1 MTQNADSFAGPRKVR
16 KKETKAAFSV
26 RAPKYV
32 KVKAQPIAVIE
43 LLFDGLPEPIEN

>member
-1 MTQNADSFAGPRKVR
+1 MMQNADSFTGPRKVR

-26 RAPKYV
+26 RALQYQ

-43 LLFDGLPEPIEN
+43 LLFDGLPEPIKN